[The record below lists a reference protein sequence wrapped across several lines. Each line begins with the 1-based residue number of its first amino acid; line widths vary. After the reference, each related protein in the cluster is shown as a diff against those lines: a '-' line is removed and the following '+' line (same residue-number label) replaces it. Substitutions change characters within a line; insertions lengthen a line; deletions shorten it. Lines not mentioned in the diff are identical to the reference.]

1 MKIGE
6 ISFTVPQLALLSAN
20 LIPIF
25 GVLYLDWDVASI
37 IVLYWAENLIIGLFT
52 ILKMLVTGGIHAL
65 GRILFFCIHYGLFAT
80 IHGMFV
86 LELTDYAGISA
97 MPAAETSWPGPLV
110 LIEELYN
117 LITRILS
124 AAQQDVLWV
133 LLAMLLSHGA
143 SFLLLFIGQGEYR
156 ETTPS
161 KLMQAPYKRVAILHV
176 AVILG
181 AFLVIRLGSPIG
193 LLLALVALKTGVD
206 IILHIRSHKDIQ
218 SASSASGQEIEG
230 E

>member
-1 MKIGE
+1 
-6 ISFTVPQLALLSAN
+6 
-20 LIPIF
+20 
-25 GVLYLDWDVASI
+25 
-37 IVLYWAENLIIGLFT
+37 
-52 ILKMLVTGGIHAL
+52 
-65 GRILFFCIHYGLFAT
+65 
-80 IHGMFV
+80 
-86 LELTDYAGISA
+86 

-124 AAQQDVLWV
+124 VAQQDVLWV

-181 AFLVIRLGSPIG
+181 AFLVIRMGSPIG
-193 LLLALVALKTGVD
+193 LLLALVALKTGMD
-206 IILHIRSHKDIQ
+206 IILHIRAHREIQ
-218 SASSASGQEIEG
+218 SASSASGQEIQG

>member
-1 MKIGE
+1 MKIGD
-6 ISFTVPQLALLSAN
+6 ISFTLPQLALLLAN

-37 IVLYWAENLIIGLFT
+37 IVLYWAENLVIGLYT

-65 GRILFFCIHYGLFAT
+65 GRILFFCIHYGLFAI
-80 IHGMFV
+80 IHGAFV

-124 AAQQDVLWV
+124 VAQQDVLWV

-156 ETTPS
+156 ETTPA

-193 LLLALVALKTGVD
+193 LLLALVALKTGMD
-206 IILHIRSHKDIQ
+206 IILHIRAHKDRQ
-218 SASSASGQEIEG
+218 SASSASGQEIQG

>member
-6 ISFTVPQLALLSAN
+6 VSFTLPQLALLLAN

-25 GVLYLDWDVASI
+25 GVLYLDWDVGSI
-37 IVLYWAENLIIGLFT
+37 IVLYWAENLVIGLYT
-52 ILKMLVTGGIHAL
+52 ILKMLVTGGIGAL
-65 GRILFFCIHYGLFAT
+65 GRILFFCIHYGIFAAV
-80 IHGMFV
+80 HGAFV
-86 LELTDYAGISA
+86 LELTDYAGIST
-97 MPAAETSWPGPLV
+97 MPETVTSWPGPLA
-110 LIEELYN
+110 LIEKLYN
-117 LITRILS
+117 RILS
-124 AAQQDVLWV
+124 AAQNDVLWV

-156 ETTPS
+156 ETTPA

-176 AVILG
+176 TVILG
-181 AFLVIRLGSPIG
+181 AFLVIHMGSPIG